1 MATPLET
8 SPEVDRFSNLPN
20 EIAHHLLSL
29 LSFKDFT
36 RVGCVSKRCRRL
48 HLSAPSIKFCEFSDV
63 TNISSCDVHKR
74 LLDSFDRFLNQ
85 RGDNKIRSFH
95 FSWCFRSLSGI
106 LEDEGMPNCYCDDI
120 RLNAWIDNAV
130 RCNVEVV
137 QIVNSAPDWYHRLPS
152 SLLLCQSLRSLL
164 VDGKAYI
171 GREVTSSTFSN
182 LEYLELKNVMIE
194 NDKEFWKWVSYSCKC
209 IKDLHL
215 EGVSGGKDIIID
227 SSSLE
232 SFSFK
237 SLFIHSARADSCNLN
252 ISGDRLEKINIK
264 RVARDSSIMISA
276 PNLKRLCCH
285 GSFARQHNF
294 GELPC
299 LEIADISADSFF
311 NKVNHLALF
320 GLLCSIPRVEVLI
333 LSEPIVKA
341 VLEQG
346 FMSVQLDCVRY
357 LRLIHLVLTDDLIP
371 ALIALLGV
379 MPNLSCLYIKSMPT
393 TRCEESN
400 CAGFDMEFWKVQN
413 LAFIDKIK
421 EVTLDICHGSNVL
434 EFARYILEHAQNL
447 EKVVLYHFPDQCDDV
462 KKLQSQMISN
472 PIVLLHQ

>member
-1 MATPLET
+1 
-8 SPEVDRFSNLPN
+8 
-20 EIAHHLLSL
+20 
-29 LSFKDFT
+29 
-36 RVGCVSKRCRRL
+36 
-48 HLSAPSIKFCEFSDV
+48 
-63 TNISSCDVHKR
+63 
-74 LLDSFDRFLNQ
+74 
-85 RGDNKIRSFH
+85 
-95 FSWCFRSLSGI
+95 
-106 LEDEGMPNCYCDDI
+106 MPNCYCDDI

-252 ISGDRLEKINIK
+252 ISG
-264 RVARDSSIMISA
+264 
-276 PNLKRLCCH
+276 
-285 GSFARQHNF
+285 QHNF

-357 LRLIHLVLTDDLIP
+357 LRLTDLVLTDDLIP

-379 MPNLSCLYIKSMPT
+379 MPNLSCLYIKSMT
-393 TRCEESN
+393 TRRCEESN

-447 EKVVLYHFPDQCDDV
+447 EKVVLYHFPDQCDNV

-472 PIVLLHQ
+472 PIVLLHQEERSPLDSLDFDLSEL